1 MIDVALLGTGG
12 MMPLPGR
19 FLSSMLCR
27 INGKMIL
34 VDCGE
39 GTQVSLR
46 LLGWGFKQIDIICI
60 THFHGDHVSGL
71 PGLLLTMANAERT
84 EPLKIFGPTGLAHVV
99 KSLCVI
105 AQDLPFDLEFTE
117 WPKHPPNS
125 YKPHISS
132 HNNSPINHNSAPS
145 NHNLGEDTGG
155 NPIESTPSDYFH
167 TYTDDMFIIKALP
180 LWHRT
185 PCFGYSFELL
195 RRGKFD
201 PARAKA
207 QDIPL
212 KFWSALQKQT
222 EESIVYNGK
231 TYCSDMVL
239 GPPRKGLKL
248 VFCTDTR
255 PVPAMAHFAKDA
267 DLLICEGLYGD
278 EERQEKAA
286 ARKHMSFMEA
296 AEVAKAANAK
306 ELWLTHFSP
315 AMPDPYNYLKS
326 ATDIFPNSVIGK
338 DRMNKTLKYEEE

>member
-1 MIDVALLGTGG
+1 MIDVALVGTGG

-27 INGKMIL
+27 VNGKMIL

-46 LLGWGFKQIDIICI
+46 ILGWGFKQIDIICF
-60 THFHGDHVSGL
+60 THFHGDHISGL

-84 EPLKIFGPTGLAHVV
+84 EPLKLFGPVGLAYVV

-105 AQDLPFDLEFTE
+105 AQDLPFELEFIE
-117 WPKHPPNS
+117 WESRAAGH
-125 YKPHISS
+125 Y
-132 HNNSPINHNSAPS
+132 
-145 NHNLGEDTGG
+145 EDG
-155 NPIESTPSDYFH
+155 
-167 TYTDDMFIIKALP
+167 MFIIGALP
-180 LWHRT
+180 LWHRA

-201 PARAKA
+201 PERARL
-207 QDIPL
+207 QEIPL
-212 KFWSALQKQT
+212 KFWSHLQKQT
-222 EESIVYNGK
+222 DASIVYNGK
-231 TYCSDMVL
+231 TITSDMVL

-255 PVPAMAHFAKDA
+255 PVPAMADFARDA
-267 DLLICEGLYGD
+267 DLFICEGLYGD

-286 ARKHMSFMEA
+286 ARKHMTFMEA
-296 AEVAKAANAK
+296 ARVAVAANVK

-315 AMPDPYNYLKS
+315 AMPDPYNYKSS
-326 ATDIFPNSVIGK
+326 ATDIFPNTKVGK
-338 DRMNKTLKYEEE
+338 DRMYTTIKFSEE

>member
-1 MIDVALLGTGG
+1 
-12 MMPLPGR
+12 MPLPGR

-27 INGKMIL
+27 VNGKMIL

-84 EPLKIFGPTGLAHVV
+84 EPLRLFGPVGLQHVV

-105 AQDLPFDLEFTE
+105 AQDLPFELVFTE
-117 WPKHPPNS
+117 WPTN
-125 YKPHISS
+125 
-132 HNNSPINHNSAPS
+132 
-145 NHNLGEDTGG
+145 TV
-155 NPIESTPSDYFH
+155 H
-167 TYTDDMFIIKALP
+167 TYTDDMLSIKALP

-185 PCFGYSFELL
+185 PCFGYSIELL

-212 KFWSALQKQT
+212 AIWSALQKQT
-222 EESIVYNGK
+222 DETIVYNDK
-231 TYCSDMVL
+231 AYTSSMVL
-239 GPPRKGLKL
+239 GPPRKGLKV

-255 PVPAMAHFAKDA
+255 PVPAMAGFAKDA
-267 DLLICEGLYGD
+267 DLFICEGLYGD
-278 EERQEKAA
+278 EDRQEKAA
-286 ARKHMSFMEA
+286 ARKHMTFKEA
-296 AEVAKAANAK
+296 AEIAREADAK

-315 AMPDPYNYLKS
+315 AMPDPYNYLKN
-326 ATDIFPNSVIGK
+326 ATDVFANSVVGK
-338 DRMNKTLKYEEE
+338 DRMNKTLKYVEDV

>member
-1 MIDVALLGTGG
+1 MLLPKGEKPTATRTKGATNERTNPMIDTALVGTGG

-19 FLSSMLCR
+19 YLSSMLCR

-84 EPLKIFGPTGLAHVV
+84 EPLKIFGPQGLAHVV

-105 AQDLPFDLEFTE
+105 AQDLPFEIEFIE
-117 WPKHPPNS
+117 WPAKPP
-125 YKPHISS
+125 
-132 HNNSPINHNSAPS
+132 SP
-145 NHNLGEDTGG
+145 
-155 NPIESTPSDYFH
+155 DYFH
-167 TYTDDMFIIKALP
+167 TYTEDMFTIKALP
-180 LWHRT
+180 LWHRAL
-185 PCFGYSFELL
+185 CFGYSFELM

-201 PARAKA
+201 LERAKA
-207 QDIPL
+207 QNIPL
-212 KFWSALQKQT
+212 CLWSALQKQT
-222 EESIVYNGK
+222 EESIVYKDK
-231 TYCSDMVL
+231 TYNSDMVL

-255 PVPAMAHFAKDA
+255 PVPTMADFTKDA
-267 DLLICEGLYGD
+267 DLFICEGLYGD
-278 EERQEKAA
+278 HDRQEKAT
-286 ARKHMSFMEA
+286 ARKHMTFMEA
-296 AEVAKAANAK
+296 ATVAKAANAK

-315 AMPDPYNYLKS
+315 AMPDPHNYIKN
-326 ATDIFPNSVIGK
+326 ATSIFPNSVVGK
-338 DRMNKTLKYEEE
+338 DRMYKTIKYEDE

>member
-1 MIDVALLGTGG
+1 MIDVALVGTGG

-27 INGKMIL
+27 VNGKMIL
-34 VDCGE
+34 TDCGE

-46 LLGWGFKQIDIICI
+46 LLGWGFKQIDIICF
-60 THFHGDHVSGL
+60 THFHGDHISGL

-84 EPLKIFGPTGLAHVV
+84 EPLRLFGPTGMAHIV

-105 AQDLPFDLEFTE
+105 AQDLPFELEFTE
-117 WPKHPPNS
+117 WPSRPLHPF
-125 YKPHISS
+125 KP
-132 HNNSPINHNSAPS
+132 
-145 NHNLGEDTGG
+145 GET
-155 NPIESTPSDYFH
+155 NQQDYFH
-167 TYTDDMFIIKALP
+167 SYTDGMFIIKALP

-207 QDIPL
+207 QEIPL
-212 KFWSALQKQT
+212 NLWSPLQNQT
-222 EESIVYNGK
+222 EEIIVYNGK
-231 TYCSDMVL
+231 EYSSDMVL

-255 PVPAMAHFAKDA
+255 PVPALPHFAKDA
-267 DLLICEGLYGD
+267 DLFICEGLYGD
-278 EERQEKAA
+278 EERQEKAI
-286 ARKHMSFMEA
+286 ARKHMTFREA
-296 AEVAKAANAK
+296 ATAAKAAKVK

-315 AMPDPYNYLKS
+315 AMPDPHNYSKN
-326 ATDIFPNSVIGK
+326 ATGIFPNAVIGK
-338 DRMNKTLKYEEE
+338 DRMYKTIKYEDE